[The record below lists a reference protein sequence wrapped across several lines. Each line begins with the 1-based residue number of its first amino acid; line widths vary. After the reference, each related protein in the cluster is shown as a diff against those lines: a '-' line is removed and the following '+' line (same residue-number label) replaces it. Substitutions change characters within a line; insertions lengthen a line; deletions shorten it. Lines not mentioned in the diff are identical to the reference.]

1 MRVRDDNVRLKIR
14 QPRSLSLQAALESAI
29 DLQSFRLA
37 SRHRNRLWPNVS
49 WNVRR
54 VEETKE
60 PPVNC
65 EGDAQ
70 MRIRVEMRK
79 NGTIVTREKRINQSS
94 RETNHGR
101 LHEAKVDRRQPVALD
116 EILKLRC
123 MEALSGLVDGFIMN
137 SPCTFKKIL
146 A

>member
-1 MRVRDDNVRLKIR
+1 MLAKGYETISLMSVQDNNVRLKIR
-14 QPRSLSLQAALESAI
+14 QSRSPSLQAALESAI

-37 SRHRNRLWPNVS
+37 SRHRNRLWTNVS

-79 NGTIVTREKRINQSS
+79 NGTIVTRERRINRSS

-101 LHEAKVDRRQPVALD
+101 LHEAKADRRSQ
-116 EILKLRC
+116 
-123 MEALSGLVDGFIMN
+123 
-137 SPCTFKKIL
+137 
-146 A
+146 